1 MKTEELLEVLMNV
14 EREHELLRWMKN
26 CERQRGRGSFGIAV
40 EKDELAVEWQSHDKE
55 LKGLIDTRHA
65 TITKLKG
72 EKE

>member
-14 EREHELLRWMKN
+14 EREHDLLRYMKN

-40 EKDELAVEWQSHDKE
+40 EKDELAFEWQSYDKE
-55 LKGLIDTRHA
+55 LKEVIDTRHV